1 MRKFTLTETTREGK
15 EDVYHYEAENG
26 EKVAFHA
33 HPTRAWYW
41 VIVEGDKATAD
52 ALILAACEAAF
63 VAEKMAVLTIEGDD
77 ALMLSAEEIEQGAR
91 ALAAAYAKQR
101 FEQICD
107 EREAMPVAGSMSAAD
122 VAAVAI
128 EAKDEAEELSRIRL
142 KATLDEDGNWH
153 FA

>member
-33 HPTRAWYW
+33 HPTRAWHW
-41 VIVEGDKATAD
+41 VIVAGEKATAD

-63 VAEKMAVLTIEGDD
+63 VPEKMAVLNIEGED
-77 ALMLSAEEIEQGAR
+77 APMSAEEREAGAR
-91 ALAAAYAKQR
+91 ALAAAYATDR
-101 FEQICD
+101 FNQICD

-128 EAKDEAEELSRIRL
+128 EAKDEAEELSRIRI